1 MSMSATE
8 GHYANHFRVGYN
20 ALEFVLEFA
29 QWYPEGGQPRSHTRI
44 VTLPAY
50 AKALAET
57 LGESLERYQRA
68 YGPIPASSGQDRG
81 AGPAAI
87 EQPAPD
93 SEQGR
98 LAMPDRPDDTPP
110 HGSAYDSSWQR
121 DPPRQQPHK
130 HPGGHHHPT
139 PSGEYGPD
147 ERGEGAES
155 WQRPEGGRP
164 KNGKPSDELDS
175 LKQKL
180 EHRQTELTTLAKQ
193 RDTLKTDIEG
203 LEAAVTE
210 LTQIV
215 TAYEQAAKNLEKEK
229 RELDIYVETK
239 TPMLEVAV
247 GEKKET
253 IERIIYDADCEIQ
266 EAGDRVEA
274 LERDANEAD
283 GAAEAARAQEA
294 EEKAAYT
301 ALKDSYKQI
310 EQKLKGLRQLRDTI
324 EKDYDDK
331 NKVAGMY
338 FLMKELGAEL
348 ETIVILSK
356 SELER
361 ELYAAWNRLKRAKNQ
376 LRDAIARQDAAQEEL
391 ARARKVFETLTTNRR
406 RTILERI
413 EQYCGDQAS

>member
-1 MSMSATE
+1 MPSELGQLIRATRAKQE
-8 GHYANHFRVGYN
+8 IGLR
-20 ALEFVLEFA
+20 EFA
-29 QWYPEGGQPRSHTRI
+29 RRI
-44 VTLPAY
+44 DKSPAFVTQLECDEDVPSVAE
-50 AKALAET
+50 ET
-57 LGESLERYQRA
+57 LRRIA
-68 YGPIPASSGQDRG
+68 
-81 AGPAAI
+81 
-87 EQPAPD
+87 
-93 SEQGR
+93 
-98 LAMPDRPDDTPP
+98 
-110 HGSAYDSSWQR
+110 
-121 DPPRQQPHK
+121 
-130 HPGGHHHPT
+130 
-139 PSGEYGPD
+139 
-147 ERGEGAES
+147 
-155 WQRPEGGRP
+155 
-164 KNGKPSDELDS
+164 DELGLS
-175 LKQKL
+175 PNNVGVRLHRARRALKQKL

-310 EQKLKGLRQLRDTI
+310 EQKLKGLKQLRDTI

-413 EQYCGDQAS
+413 DQYCGDQAS